1 MPELPKE
8 EIKKTEKKGNSI
20 VELLDCMAKGFDVE
34 ESKPDTVSEEESAL
48 ELI

>member
-8 EIKKTEKKGNSI
+8 EASKTQKKGNSI

-34 ESKPDTVSEEESAL
+34 ESKPDTAN
-48 ELI
+48 